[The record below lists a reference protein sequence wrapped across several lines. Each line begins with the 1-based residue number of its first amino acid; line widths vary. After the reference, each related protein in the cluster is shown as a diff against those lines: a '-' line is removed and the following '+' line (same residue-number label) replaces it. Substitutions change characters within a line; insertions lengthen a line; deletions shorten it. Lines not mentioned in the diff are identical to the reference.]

1 MLQATPLTEGWIL
14 RHSDGTVDEL
24 PAVVPGCVHT
34 DLLAAGVIPDPFLG
48 RNETEVAWVGRRD
61 WTYETDLVPM
71 NGHEQTD
78 LVFDGLDTVAEIL
91 LDGRLLGRTRN
102 MHRSYRFDVTGMSG
116 RLAVRFVSAYA
127 EAEAVRGKL
136 GERPAAYAEPY
147 QYLRKMACSFGW
159 DWGPTLVTAG
169 IWRPVRLERWSTAR
183 IARVRPLVTV
193 EQGVGVVELAV
204 DVERA
209 RVEAPLTVEATVG
222 GEQVRASVDG
232 TQGVVRLEVPGA
244 RLWWPRG
251 YGEQPLYD
259 VELTLL
265 HEGRPLDVWRR
276 RVGFRSVELDRSAD
290 AHGTGFTLVVNG
302 ERLFARGVNWIPDD
316 VFPSRVTRERYRERL
331 EQAADAGVDLVRVW
345 GGGIYESEDF
355 YDACD
360 ELGLLVWQDFP
371 FACAAYPEEQP
382 LRGEVEAEAREN
394 VVRLMPHPAL
404 VLWNGNNE
412 NLWGF
417 RDWGWEAG
425 LAGDSWGEGYYLGV
439 LPRVVAELDPTRPYT
454 AGSPWSGSWEHHP
467 NDPAHGTHHSW
478 EVWNRE
484 DYAEY
489 RAEVPRFVA
498 EFGWQAPPAYATL
511 AGALPGE
518 VLAADSPGVLHHQ
531 KADDGNGKLRRGLER
546 HFAFPE
552 GDFDRWHYLMQVNQ
566 ARAVAAGIEHWR
578 SHWPVCAGTVVWQ
591 LNDCWPVTSWA
602 AIDGDGRE
610 KPLYHE
616 LRRLYADRLLTVQMR
631 GQQLVLAA
639 VNQAG
644 EPWAGVLRLRRMSVD
659 GTVIDEAELD
669 FHAARRTVTDVTV
682 PPELVP
688 VGAKEFLVADAGG
701 DGGADRGGALGTG
714 QGSAG
719 GASAGWGGAAG
730 TGQGSAGG
738 ASAGWGGAAGTG
750 QGSAGGASAGWGGAA
765 GTDVGAA
772 AVAGAG
778 RGSETASGAGAG
790 HGAGTEVSAAGC
802 AGAGW
807 GGAAGTDVGAAAV
820 AGAGRGSETAS
831 GAGAGHGGDTE
842 VSAAAG
848 AGASHGSGAE
858 SSASQDAGAGAGQ
871 DADTEVSAAAGASAV
886 HGAGAESSARLGAGA
901 DAGVRAG
908 GLRAL
913 YFPSSDR
920 EIPYPRPEFD
930 VVVAAGGVTV
940 TARTLVRDLLLQVD
954 RLDPAARADRGLVT
968 LLPGERVTI
977 GVSGWKTPDPDA
989 ARSALYCLEPSR

>member
-14 RHSDGTVDEL
+14 RHEGGEL

-34 DLLAAGVIPDPFLG
+34 DLLAAGAIPDPFLG
-48 RNETEVAWVGRRD
+48 RNETDVAWVGRRD
-61 WTYETDLVPM
+61 WTYETELPPVD
-71 NGHEQTD
+71 GHEQTD
-78 LVFDGLDTVAEIL
+78 LVFEGLDTVAEIL
-91 LDGRLLGRTRN
+91 LDGQLLGRTRN
-102 MHRSYRFDVTGMSG
+102 MHRSYRFDVTGMAG

-169 IWRPVRLERWSTAR
+169 IWRPVRIERWSTAR

-193 EQGVGVVELAV
+193 DEQGLGVVELAV
-204 DVERA
+204 EVERA
-209 RVEAPLTVEATVG
+209 RVEAPLTVVASVG
-222 GEQVRASVDG
+222 GVRASASING
-232 TQGVVRLEVPGA
+232 TEGVVRLEVPDV

-259 VELTLL
+259 VELMLL
-265 HEGRPLDVWRR
+265 HEDRPLDVWRR
-276 RVGFRSVELDRSAD
+276 RVGFRTVELDRGAD

-316 VFPSRVTRERYRERL
+316 VFPSRITRERYRERL
-331 EQAADAGVDLVRVW
+331 AQAAGAGVDLVRIW
-345 GGGIYESEDF
+345 GGGIYEGEDF

-394 VVRLMPHPAL
+394 VVRLMPHPSL

-417 RDWGWEAG
+417 RDWGWETR

-454 AGSPWSGSWEHHP
+454 AGSPWSGSWDRHP

-478 EVWNRE
+478 EVWNRL
-484 DYAEY
+484 DYAGY

-511 AGALPGE
+511 ARALPGE
-518 VLAADSPGVLHHQ
+518 ELAADSPGMLHHQ

-616 LRRLYADRLLTVQMR
+616 LRRLYADRLLTVQVR
-631 GQQLVLAA
+631 QSGRVLAV
-639 VNQAG
+639 VNQAA
-644 EPWAGVLRLRRMSVD
+644 EEWAGAVRLRRMSVE
-659 GTVIDEAELD
+659 GAVLGEADVEFRAGRRAVAEVSVPRELD
-669 FHAARRTVTDVTV
+669 PAG
-682 PPELVP
+682 P
-688 VGAKEFLVADAGG
+688 KEFLVADA
-701 DGGADRGGALGTG
+701 D
-714 QGSAG
+714 
-719 GASAGWGGAAG
+719 
-730 TGQGSAGG
+730 
-738 ASAGWGGAAGTG
+738 
-750 QGSAGGASAGWGGAA
+750 
-765 GTDVGAA
+765 
-772 AVAGAG
+772 
-778 RGSETASGAGAG
+778 
-790 HGAGTEVSAAGC
+790 
-802 AGAGW
+802 
-807 GGAAGTDVGAAAV
+807 
-820 AGAGRGSETAS
+820 
-831 GAGAGHGGDTE
+831 
-842 VSAAAG
+842 
-848 AGASHGSGAE
+848 
-858 SSASQDAGAGAGQ
+858 
-871 DADTEVSAAAGASAV
+871 
-886 HGAGAESSARLGAGA
+886 
-901 DAGVRAG
+901 
-908 GLRAL
+908 GLRAV
-913 YFPSSDR
+913 YFPVADR
-920 EIPYPRPEFD
+920 EIPYPQPEFD
-930 VVVAAGGVTV
+930 VSVAPGAVTV
-940 TARTLVRDLLLQVD
+940 TAHTLVRDLLFQAD
-954 RLDPAARADRGLVT
+954 RLDPEARADRGLVT
-968 LLPGERVTI
+968 LLPGEQVTI

>member
-14 RHSDGTVDEL
+14 WHEGEEL

-48 RNETEVAWVGRRD
+48 LGEREVAWVGRRE
-61 WTYETDLVPM
+61 WTYERDLTPG

-78 LVFDGLDTVAEIL
+78 LVFEGLDTVAEIR
-91 LDGRLLGRTRN
+91 LDGQLLGRTRN
-102 MHRSYRFDVTGMSG
+102 MHRSYRFDVTGLSG
-116 RLAVRFVSAYA
+116 RLSVRFVSAYA
-127 EAEAVRGKL
+127 EAEAVRGQL
-136 GERPAAYAEPY
+136 GERPGAYNEPY

-169 IWRPVRLERWSTAR
+169 IWRPVRIERWSTAR
-183 IARVRPLVTV
+183 IARVRPLVSV

-204 DVERA
+204 EVERA
-209 RVEAPLTVEATVG
+209 RVEAPLTVEAVVG
-222 GEQVRASVDG
+222 GVRARAAIDQAS
-232 TQGVVRLEVPGA
+232 GVVRLEVPQA

-265 HEGRPLDVWRR
+265 HEDRPLDVWRR
-276 RVGFRSVELDRSAD
+276 RIGFRTVKLDRSAD
-290 AHGTGFTLVVNG
+290 EHGTGFCLVVNG
-302 ERLFARGVNWIPDD
+302 ERIFARGVNWIPDD
-316 VFPSRVTRERYRERL
+316 VFPSRITRERYRGRL
-331 EQAADAGVDLVRVW
+331 GQAAAAGVDLVRIW

-394 VVRLMPHPAL
+394 VVRLMPHPSL

-417 RDWGWEAG
+417 RDWGWEAR
-425 LAGDSWGEGYYLGV
+425 LAGDSWGEGYYLGL

-478 EVWNRE
+478 EVWNRL

-489 RAEVPRFVA
+489 RSEVPRFVA
-498 EFGWQAPPAYATL
+498 EFGWQAPPAHATL
-511 AGALPGE
+511 RRALAGE
-518 VLAADSPGVLHHQ
+518 ELAADSPGMLHHQ
-531 KADDGNGKLRRGLER
+531 KAEDGNGKLRRGLER

-552 GDFDRWHYLMQVNQ
+552 GDFDRWHYLTQVNQ

-602 AIDGDGRE
+602 AVDGDGRE

-616 LRRLYADRLLTVQMR
+616 LRRLYADRLLTVR
-631 GQQLVLAA
+631 ERVVAV

-644 EPWAGVLRLRRMSVD
+644 EEWAGVLRLRRMSVEGAVLGEAD
-659 GTVIDEAELD
+659 LGFRAGRRAVAEVSVPDELEPAG
-669 FHAARRTVTDVTV
+669 
-682 PPELVP
+682 P
-688 VGAKEFLVADAGG
+688 KEFLVADA
-701 DGGADRGGALGTG
+701 D
-714 QGSAG
+714 
-719 GASAGWGGAAG
+719 
-730 TGQGSAGG
+730 
-738 ASAGWGGAAGTG
+738 
-750 QGSAGGASAGWGGAA
+750 
-765 GTDVGAA
+765 
-772 AVAGAG
+772 
-778 RGSETASGAGAG
+778 
-790 HGAGTEVSAAGC
+790 
-802 AGAGW
+802 
-807 GGAAGTDVGAAAV
+807 
-820 AGAGRGSETAS
+820 
-831 GAGAGHGGDTE
+831 
-842 VSAAAG
+842 
-848 AGASHGSGAE
+848 
-858 SSASQDAGAGAGQ
+858 
-871 DADTEVSAAAGASAV
+871 
-886 HGAGAESSARLGAGA
+886 
-901 DAGVRAG
+901 

-913 YFPSSDR
+913 RFPSPDR

-930 VVVAAGGVTV
+930 VTVAPGAVTV
-940 TARTLVRDLLLQVD
+940 TARTLVRDLLLQAD
-954 RLDPAARADRGLVT
+954 RLHPDARADRGLVT

-977 GVSGWKTPDPDA
+977 GVSGWETPDADA
-989 ARSALYCLEPSR
+989 ARSALYCMEPSR

>member
-14 RHSDGTVDEL
+14 RHEGGEL

-34 DLLAAGVIPDPFLG
+34 DLLAAGAIPDPFLG
-48 RNETEVAWVGRRD
+48 RNETDVAWVGRRD
-61 WTYETDLVPM
+61 WTYETELPPVD
-71 NGHEQTD
+71 GHEQTD
-78 LVFDGLDTVAEIL
+78 LVFEGLDTVAEIL
-91 LDGRLLGRTRN
+91 LDGQLLGRTRN
-102 MHRSYRFDVTGMSG
+102 MHRSYRFDVTGMAG

-169 IWRPVRLERWSTAR
+169 IWRPVRIERWSTAR

-193 EQGVGVVELAV
+193 DEQGLGVVELAV
-204 DVERA
+204 EVERA
-209 RVEAPLTVEATVG
+209 RVEAPLTVVASVG
-222 GEQVRASVDG
+222 GVRASASING
-232 TQGVVRLEVPGA
+232 TEGVVRLEVPDV

-259 VELTLL
+259 VELMLL
-265 HEGRPLDVWRR
+265 HEDRPLDVWRR
-276 RVGFRSVELDRSAD
+276 RVGFRTVELDRGAD

-316 VFPSRVTRERYRERL
+316 VFPSRITRERYRERL
-331 EQAADAGVDLVRVW
+331 AQAAGAGVDLVRIW

-394 VVRLMPHPAL
+394 VVRLMPHPSL

-417 RDWGWEAG
+417 RDWGWETR

-454 AGSPWSGSWEHHP
+454 AGSPWSGSWDRHP

-478 EVWNRE
+478 EVWNRL
-484 DYAEY
+484 DYAGY

-511 AGALPGE
+511 ARALPGE
-518 VLAADSPGVLHHQ
+518 ELAADSPGMLHHQ

-616 LRRLYADRLLTVQMR
+616 LRRLYADRLLTVQVR
-631 GQQLVLAA
+631 QSGRVLAV
-639 VNQAG
+639 VNQAA
-644 EPWAGVLRLRRMSVD
+644 EEWAGAVRLRRMSVE
-659 GTVIDEAELD
+659 GAVLGEADVEFRAGRRAVAEVSVPRELD
-669 FHAARRTVTDVTV
+669 PAG
-682 PPELVP
+682 P
-688 VGAKEFLVADAGG
+688 KEFLVADA
-701 DGGADRGGALGTG
+701 D
-714 QGSAG
+714 
-719 GASAGWGGAAG
+719 
-730 TGQGSAGG
+730 
-738 ASAGWGGAAGTG
+738 
-750 QGSAGGASAGWGGAA
+750 
-765 GTDVGAA
+765 
-772 AVAGAG
+772 
-778 RGSETASGAGAG
+778 
-790 HGAGTEVSAAGC
+790 
-802 AGAGW
+802 
-807 GGAAGTDVGAAAV
+807 
-820 AGAGRGSETAS
+820 
-831 GAGAGHGGDTE
+831 
-842 VSAAAG
+842 
-848 AGASHGSGAE
+848 
-858 SSASQDAGAGAGQ
+858 
-871 DADTEVSAAAGASAV
+871 
-886 HGAGAESSARLGAGA
+886 
-901 DAGVRAG
+901 
-908 GLRAL
+908 GLRAV
-913 YFPSSDR
+913 YFPVADR
-920 EIPYPRPEFD
+920 EIPYPQPEFD
-930 VVVAAGGVTV
+930 VSVAPGAVTV
-940 TARTLVRDLLLQVD
+940 TAHTLVRDLLFQAD
-954 RLDPAARADRGLVT
+954 RLDPEARADRGLVT
-968 LLPGERVTI
+968 LLPGEQVTI